1 MELELVLDLRAT
13 AELIDVVGED
23 AELVVL
29 HETLL
34 HQILDLILLGLHLLE
49 VIVQV
54 LLSRLWQLQRGHAD
68 ELEFEDTISLL
79 ALVDIKVHV
88 LVVKFIVMDVAEVVD
103 YLVVDVHVLLVRFLK
118 NVNDFFDFVCVH
130 RQTLFEIK

>member
-13 AELIDVVGED
+13 TELVDVVGED

-103 YLVVDVHVLLVRFLK
+103 YLVVDVHVLLVRLLE